1 MDSLVRRDGV
11 DYACRLRGDNG
22 IMANFPFK
30 KGVMEEGIAT
40 LSQPN
45 DPTYNVGG
53 GDDRSSFSKFTFDDF
68 IAQREMEDDFGYNIG
83 KTWMDPPTSADE
95 PSSWFQSGV
104 APYVL
109 HDIAYQ
115 QGDPETQAYADSID
129 WRNITH
135 PQSYKMRD
143 EITDPLYRIFNPRQ
157 GYTGVGGNI
166 RGLGWDLYQDIDD
179 ERTHADLS
187 LGIPLWGGNLRG
199 GVNWNS
205 EDDITRAL
213 INFSLPFGGQ

>member
-1 MDSLVRRDGV
+1 MADYTVGSGV
-11 DYACRLRGDNG
+11 FED
-22 IMANFPFK
+22 
-30 KGVMEEGIAT
+30 E
-40 LSQPN
+40 
-45 DPTYNVGG
+45 
-53 GDDRSSFSKFTFDDF
+53 FTFDDYIKGDSVYDDTGF
-68 IAQREMEDDFGYNIG
+68 REY
-83 KTWMDPPTSADE
+83 TSAGE

-135 PQSYKMRD
+135 PQSYKMID
-143 EITDPLYRIFNPRQ
+143 EKTEPLYRIFNPRQ

-166 RGLGWDLYQDIDD
+166 GGLGWDLYRDIDD

-187 LGIPLWGGNLRG
+187 LGMPLWGGNLQG

-205 EDDITRAL
+205 ENDITRAL
-213 INFSLPFGGQ
+213 INFSLPF